1 MAKSNELNVTL
12 FLVVL
17 ALLAVMGLAVW
28 LLWNWLM
35 PSIFGL
41 RSIHLLEAYGLLL
54 LSRFFLMRPS
64 FNAHN

>member
-1 MAKSNELNVTL
+1 MAKSNELNVTF
-12 FLVVL
+12 FLVIIFI
-17 ALLAVMGLAVW
+17 LAVTGFMVW

-41 RSIHLLEAYGLLL
+41 RPIHPLEAYGLLL